1 MMIHRQTRN
10 RAIATVRAQE
20 ATNETMIGTQEKG
33 IGTEGKLPTVFRLKE
48 LFSLVLAATLVMA
61 IATSLRDAM
70 GTIIPTIL
78 ALVMDPHEFV
88 ARRNTMIIGMALIF
102 QFPNMFGAINLQ
114 QIFVSQIRRV
124 IQIRD
129 L

>member
-1 MMIHRQTRN
+1 
-10 RAIATVRAQE
+10 
-20 ATNETMIGTQEKG
+20 MIGTQEKG

-70 GTIIPTIL
+70 GTITPTIL
-78 ALVMDPHEFV
+78 ALVMNPHEFV
-88 ARRNTMIIGMALIF
+88 AQRNTMIIGMALIF

>member
-1 MMIHRQTRN
+1 MMIHRQKRN

-70 GTIIPTIL
+70 GTITPTIL
-78 ALVMDPHEFV
+78 ALVMNPHEFV
-88 ARRNTMIIGMALIF
+88 AQRNTMIIGMALIF